1 MPDSL
6 LFIVAARRH
15 GYSDAAAEAALAA
28 MRARLAERGLTA
40 RRLYCFRSGGEP
52 AAGEADPT
60 GAAPTRPRLLLAFQS
75 ADDALGFAQRRGLGT
90 APRLVTL
97 SLAQALATLVQ
108 RPHIGALLVADD
120 GPPDQRGLPSG
131 LRIERAA
138 LIELLAGV
146 TP

>member
-1 MPDSL
+1 MADSL
-6 LFIVAARRH
+6 LFIAAARRH

-28 MRARLAERGLTA
+28 TRARLAERGLTA
-40 RRLYCFRSGGEP
+40 RRLYCFRSGEP
-52 AAGEADPT
+52 AAGEADAPD
-60 GAAPTRPRLLLAFQS
+60 AAPTRPRLLLAFQS

-131 LRIERAA
+131 LRVERAA
-138 LIELLAGV
+138 LIELLAGAA
-146 TP
+146 P